1 MSLLG
6 ADSDVHSLA
15 PEQCWN
21 YTDPL
26 GRAQARHHLRLILP
40 MMRTQMRPPP
50 RPGMISQT
58 AQQQAAAQA
67 QVNISQ
73 VAQQAPPIAIATPQ
87 RIQPAQTQHMRISAG
102 RTPSQTSPPTSAHS
116 ATPLSVQQGSPIAP
130 QPTHLPNLAP
140 APSQPGTPRIPIT
153 RTLGII
159 KSHALKDRLD
169 IERRIVEAGFEVS
182 LPAHLLHS
190 RRTGFR

>member
-15 PEQCWN
+15 PEQCRS

-58 AQQQAAAQA
+58 AQQQAAAGPCSPPACPTHPRARPRVRSQRGPARTQTPPRSGGERSAEAVGA
-67 QVNISQ
+67 QRRVRWGR
-73 VAQQAPPIAIATPQ
+73 T
-87 RIQPAQTQHMRISAG
+87 RGRAG
-102 RTPSQTSPPTSAHS
+102 RGGASRCRAGRRGRSSCRRARWARTGAG
-116 ATPLSVQQGSPIAP
+116 L
-130 QPTHLPNLAP
+130 LC
-140 APSQPGTPRIPIT
+140 APSTLRPRRLRRGT
-153 RTLGII
+153 
-159 KSHALKDRLD
+159 
-169 IERRIVEAGFEVS
+169 
-182 LPAHLLHS
+182 
-190 RRTGFR
+190 